1 MGFFSKSFETGFR
14 PAAVPKGNDL
24 LFLFRESSLLIE
36 HARGGVRVPRFS
48 GLPSANDG
56 PAGIRFIGTLGSRD
70 CYAGSIADSP
80 PVPENMTLK
89 YIRELYG
96 ILDDGLFDAAITA
109 LQFVNWDNV
118 YLKCVRCG
126 GQLIPSDEEPA
137 RVCSRCEYKHFPV
150 ISPAIITAVVREGK
164 LLLAH
169 APRFPDDMYSV
180 IAGFVEPGETLE
192 ECVLRE
198 VSEEVGIRVNNIR
211 YFGSQPWPFPHSLML
226 GFTADY
232 ESGEIVIDNVEITE
246 AGWFGPDNLPRI
258 PGRISIARRLIDW
271 FVQRHGNR
279 S

>member
-1 MGFFSKSFETGFR
+1 
-14 PAAVPKGNDL
+14 
-24 LFLFRESSLLIE
+24 
-36 HARGGVRVPRFS
+36 
-48 GLPSANDG
+48 
-56 PAGIRFIGTLGSRD
+56 
-70 CYAGSIADSP
+70 
-80 PVPENMTLK
+80 MTLE

-126 GQLIPSDEEPA
+126 GQLIPSDAEPA

-246 AGWFGPDNLPRI
+246 AGWFEPDNLPRI

-271 FVQRHGNR
+271 FVQQQGNR